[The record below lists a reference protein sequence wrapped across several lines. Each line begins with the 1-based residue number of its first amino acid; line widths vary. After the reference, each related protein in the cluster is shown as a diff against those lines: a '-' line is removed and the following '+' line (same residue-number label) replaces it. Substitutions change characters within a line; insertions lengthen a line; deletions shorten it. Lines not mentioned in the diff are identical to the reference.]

1 MAAAAARGLWS
12 SSTGHAATT
21 RACLPAMPDIAGL
34 TMGIGGTGMGTT
46 WGQGIGAGVPLGNVL
61 PVPNIVPGVMCGE

>member
-1 MAAAAARGLWS
+1 M
-12 SSTGHAATT
+12 T

-34 TMGIGGTGMGTT
+34 AMGTYPYPGATGIGTD
-46 WGQGIGAGVPLGNVL
+46 APLGKESPT